1 MMHFS
6 LMTVE
11 TKMFIVQCIETKIIN
26 VLKHS
31 YLLLFQMKSLAVEVR
46 IILQRNQLL
55 REASAQDELEVPPGN
70 VI

>member
-1 MMHFS
+1 
-6 LMTVE
+6 
-11 TKMFIVQCIETKIIN
+11 MFIVQWIETKIIN

-46 IILQRNQLL
+46 IILQRRNLL

>member
-1 MMHFS
+1 
-6 LMTVE
+6 
-11 TKMFIVQCIETKIIN
+11 MFIVQCIETKIIN

>member
-1 MMHFS
+1 
-6 LMTVE
+6 
-11 TKMFIVQCIETKIIN
+11 MFIVQCIETKIIN

-46 IILQRNQLL
+46 IILQRRNLL

>member
-1 MMHFS
+1 MAAFG
-6 LMTVE
+6 
-11 TKMFIVQCIETKIIN
+11 TKNVHSALCRKIIN

-31 YLLLFQMKSLAVEVR
+31 YYVLLFQMKSLAVEVR
-46 IILQRNQLL
+46 IILQRNLL

>member
-1 MMHFS
+1 
-6 LMTVE
+6 
-11 TKMFIVQCIETKIIN
+11 MFIVQCIETKIIN
-26 VLKHS
+26 VLNHS

-46 IILQRNQLL
+46 IILQRRNLL